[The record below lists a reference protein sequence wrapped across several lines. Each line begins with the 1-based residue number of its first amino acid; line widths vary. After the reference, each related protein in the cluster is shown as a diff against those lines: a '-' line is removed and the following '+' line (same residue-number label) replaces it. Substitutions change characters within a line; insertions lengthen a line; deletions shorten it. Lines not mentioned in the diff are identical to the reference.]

1 MTPEQRKYL
10 NALRNF
16 ENAAFELL
24 EQWTAVAAAAT
35 KYPFKHSFEQVCHEI
50 LAFREAVE
58 AELQT
63 IGGKCDCESTRCEK
77 VNEHRAGNCKQP
89 ATRRV
94 QSYGHWQNL
103 CQRCDVEGGPVS
115 P

>member
-35 KYPFKHSFEQVCHEI
+35 KYPFKHSFQEVCHDI
-50 LAFREAVE
+50 LVFREAVE
-58 AELQT
+58 ADLQT
-63 IGGKCDCESTRCEK
+63 NGGNHDSE
-77 VNEHRAGNCKQP
+77 
-89 ATRRV
+89 
-94 QSYGHWQNL
+94 
-103 CQRCDVEGGPVS
+103 
-115 P
+115 